1 MDSIF
6 TINELNKY
14 FRVHPRKRVS
24 ETPKHDAFGREL
36 PQSIFE
42 VYKKPSFAKQRA
54 AFNCWA
60 LCERMGGFNFRIIS
74 HTCQFF
80 TVSFDFPNPETG
92 ELMRAIM
99 TGRNNDAYFV
109 R

>member
-1 MDSIF
+1 MNSIF
-6 TINELNKY
+6 TINELNEY
-14 FRVHPRKRVS
+14 FHVHPRKRVS
-24 ETPKHDAFGREL
+24 ETPTHDAFGREL

-42 VYKKPSFAKQRA
+42 VYKNPSLAKQRA

-80 TVSFDFPNPETG
+80 TVSFDFPNPVTG
-92 ELMRAIM
+92 EHMRAIM

>member
-1 MDSIF
+1 MNSIF
-6 TINELNKY
+6 TIEEMNKY
-14 FRVHPRKRVS
+14 FRIHPRKRVS
-24 ETPKHDAFGREL
+24 ATPKLDSFGREL

-42 VYKKPSFAKQRA
+42 AYKKPSYAKQSA
-54 AFNCWA
+54 AFNCRV
-60 LCERMGGFNFRIIS
+60 LCERMGGFNFRITS

-92 ELMRAIM
+92 EHMRAIM
-99 TGRNNDAYFV
+99 TGRNSDAYYV